1 LFNSWKPAPRPFR
14 FASPLLM
21 RRFPRRWQVRGIVL
35 KLSLRRQVLK
45 ADLDNV
51 AVELTVVLGS
61 AQMPIYKLLRMG
73 RGAIIELNATE
84 NDEVQILANNHPF
97 AKGHVVVAGT
107 RISGR
112 DHRDADAP
120 DRLLARNRRRR
131 RLSRPFPQP

>member
-1 LFNSWKPAPRPFR
+1 
-14 FASPLLM
+14 M
-21 RRFPRRWQVRGIVL
+21 
-35 KLSLRRQVLK
+35 K

-97 AKGHVVVAGT
+97 AKGHVVVAGS
-107 RISGR
+107 RISVEITEMLKR
-112 DHRDADAP
+112 PTVYSLETVADA
-120 DRLLARNRRRR
+120 A
-131 RLSRPFPQP
+131 

>member
-1 LFNSWKPAPRPFR
+1 LATGAAPDRFIAAHAPVSASLASSWND
-14 FASPLLM
+14 S
-21 RRFPRRWQVRGIVL
+21 
-35 KLSLRRQVLK
+35 KLSLRRRVLK
-45 ADLDNV
+45 ADLDHV

-107 RISGR
+107 RISVEITEMLKR
-112 DHRDADAP
+112 PTVYSLETVADA
-120 DRLLARNRRRR
+120 A
-131 RLSRPFPQP
+131 

>member
-1 LFNSWKPAPRPFR
+1 
-14 FASPLLM
+14 M
-21 RRFPRRWQVRGIVL
+21 
-35 KLSLRRQVLK
+35 K

-97 AKGHVVVAGT
+97 AKGHVVVAGS
-107 RISGR
+107 RISVEITEMLMR
-112 DHRDADAP
+112 PTVYTLETVADA
-120 DRLLARNRRRR
+120 A
-131 RLSRPFPQP
+131 

>member
-1 LFNSWKPAPRPFR
+1 LFNSWQPVPRP

-21 RRFPRRWQVRGIVL
+21 RRFPGRWQVRGIVL
-35 KLSLRRQVLK
+35 KLSLRRRILK
-45 ADLDNV
+45 ADLDHV

-107 RISGR
+107 RISVEITEMLKR
-112 DHRDADAP
+112 PTVYSLETVADA
-120 DRLLARNRRRR
+120 A
-131 RLSRPFPQP
+131 